1 MSVRGSLCAAAL
13 ALAGLAIASCG
24 KKGPPLAPL
33 RLVPAPATDVVARRI
48 ESEVELRFT
57 LPTTNQNGPGPIALD
72 RIEVYAIT
80 LAPSAPTVANRDLL
94 VKERLVGTV
103 QVKPPSEE
111 GEPDPPVDPA
121 DTRPAP
127 GERAAFVDE
136 LNEDELKP
144 VVLQPSADSASGPT
158 PSEVAAKV
166 AARRGEPSLPA
177 VAAMPEAGAVQS
189 APAYPVRVYALRGVT
204 RGGRPGPPAQRV
216 AVPLLSPP
224 TAPGRV
230 EVKFTEQL
238 FLITWI
244 PPVEEP
250 GASLGFN
257 VYASAK
263 DRLALNATPLTAA
276 AFEHGPVSF
285 GEERCFAVR
294 SVQTVQNVAIESAAS
309 ETACA
314 TPRDIFAPAAP
325 RGLQVVAGP
334 DGVSLSWDANSEPDL
349 GGYVVLRAEA
359 PGETLQPLT
368 SEPIREPNY
377 RDTTVQSGIRYVYAL
392 VAVDKAT
399 PPNTSA
405 LSERQE
411 VTAR

>member
-1 MSVRGSLCAAAL
+1 
-13 ALAGLAIASCG
+13 
-24 KKGPPLAPL
+24 
-33 RLVPAPATDVVARRI
+33 
-48 ESEVELRFT
+48 
-57 LPTTNQNGPGPIALD
+57 
-72 RIEVYAIT
+72 
-80 LAPSAPTVANRDLL
+80 
-94 VKERLVGTV
+94 
-103 QVKPPSEE
+103 
-111 GEPDPPVDPA
+111 
-121 DTRPAP
+121 
-127 GERAAFVDE
+127 
-136 LNEDELKP
+136 
-144 VVLQPSADSASGPT
+144 
-158 PSEVAAKV
+158 
-166 AARRGEPSLPA
+166 
-177 VAAMPEAGAVQS
+177 
-189 APAYPVRVYALRGVT
+189 
-204 RGGRPGPPAQRV
+204 V